1 MQRKKPENEG
11 YLEFKSHWIPRSR
24 KGKLALLYFVIVYL
38 LVEWP
43 VLKLFNS
50 IDLLIF
56 GFPILL
62 VWLSGV
68 YVLLMLGLLYIM
80 REGL

>member
-1 MQRKKPENEG
+1 MAKQKPENKG

-24 KGKLALLYFVIVYL
+24 EGKLALLYFVILYL

-50 IDLLIF
+50 IDPVIL

-68 YVLLMLGLLYIM
+68 YLLLILGLLYIM
-80 REGL
+80 GKRL